1 MSAAAVSNPNEKA
14 FASVEERRNRPLERA
29 CPCACADGIQ
39 PKRSRGGGCESVAAA
54 VAIGV
59 NGDGCR
65 EAIGAPEGS
74 TESTE
79 RWRELPSRLKSR
91 GLRGARM
98 LAGDKAAGM
107 AGSIAEVLPS
117 AACRHR
123 TAHFYLNVLAR
134 VPRSRRPRV
143 AAMLKAIRAMESREA
158 AEAKALE
165 VASEL
170 EKSKLREAAK
180 VVREGYSETLTYT
193 RSPREHW
200 RRIRT
205 DNAIER
211 LNREIRRRTRVAGTF
226 PDGNPA
232 LMLVTARLEYVA
244 EGEWGSRRYLD
255 VTLLEGQP
263 HRRAGPWAVGKCA
276 RILTVPNT
284 DYRHALMPHRF
295 GSGWG

>member
-1 MSAAAVSNPNEKA
+1 MSAAAVSNLNEKA

-180 VVREGYSETLTYT
+180 VVREGY
-193 RSPREHW
+193 
-200 RRIRT
+200 
-205 DNAIER
+205 
-211 LNREIRRRTRVAGTF
+211 
-226 PDGNPA
+226 
-232 LMLVTARLEYVA
+232 
-244 EGEWGSRRYLD
+244 
-255 VTLLEGQP
+255 
-263 HRRAGPWAVGKCA
+263 C
-276 RILTVPNT
+276 
-284 DYRHALMPHRF
+284 
-295 GSGWG
+295 